1 MFCKQ
6 CGNPLE
12 PGSSFCRNCGAPA
25 SGTSQ
30 YTYDPHTGGKPY
42 PAPKKKKTGLIITL
56 AVILV
61 LAAALIV
68 ALTRQPA
75 PQSNSNSSSGGSDAF
90 AAADE
95 IIIDLDDITLAQP
108 DETGDLSEF
117 DTPDEPDGFTVDIT
131 QDEPAYNEPSPSGSG
146 SQPDPQQQPQ
156 TDMSSY
162 VTTERP
168 DLGDFLWYVESVH
181 FDGPPAGRTPA
192 TSFSEVTG
200 GWKAYIWYNPDSTEN
215 GGWDFLN
222 IAIDGSA
229 ASAAVTFDWYMMT
242 TSDTGNT
249 LDVTSLADTTLYGD
263 YSQSVLSAG
272 DPGYMVYLT
281 EFYYYN
287 GRQFGLGYMIM
298 ESGEDTYVALV
309 RP

>member
-1 MFCKQ
+1 MT
-6 CGNPLE
+6 PIL
-12 PGSSFCRNCGAPA
+12 AA
-25 SGTSQ
+25 SLIRPQ
-30 YTYDPHTGGKPY
+30 EKENR
-42 PAPKKKKTGLIITL
+42 LIITL

-68 ALTRQPA
+68 VLTKQPA
-75 PQSNSNSSSGGSDAF
+75 PQSNSDSNGDSNGSDAF

-95 IIIDLDDITLAQP
+95 IIIDLDDITMTQP
-108 DETGDLSEF
+108 DETGSLAEF
-117 DTPDEPDGFTVDIT
+117 DTPDEPSGFTEYLPS
-131 QDEPAYNEPSPSGSG
+131 DEPVYDKPSGSG
-146 SQPDPQQQPQ
+146 SQPDAQQPSP
-156 TDMSSY
+156 DMSDYS
-162 VTTERP
+162 TTERP

-181 FDGPPAGRTPA
+181 FDGPPAGRAPV

-272 DPGYMVYLT
+272 DPGYTIYLT

-287 GRQFGLGYMIM
+287 GQQYGLGYMTV